1 MIFVRD
7 KGQMCNNI
15 LQYAHVFAW
24 ARENHRHCMSMR
36 FAYKYQFFKICDT
49 KNHNFLMYLVGK
61 YGAKYKILPTVTYG
75 LIETDVKEKEEFTLS
90 HHNLVI
96 EGWGVRHYDL
106 FLKYKSEILEL
117 FDFKNEIHNKV
128 DKIISNTSDE
138 DTIKIGVHIRRG
150 DYKTFFN
157 GIYYFYD
164 YSFLHYIRQTISLFP
179 NKKFTVYICSNDSNL
194 KKDVYIKGIPEV
206 KFIFPDGNA
215 GEDLCLL
222 SKCDYLIGPPSS
234 YSLVAA
240 MYGRAK
246 LHWMIKDKNSLRIES
261 FKTFEELF
269 TTFDNYWANP
279 PKPRK
284 KVLFLISR
292 FLDGGIDT
300 VLVEYLNNLCNLTNH
315 QVALAIM
322 LKMPEYEV
330 FTNRLPENIKTY
342 YFIQNKFLTWYKRRK
357 ISNKKTSYN
366 FIDEIL
372 INPLRRL
379 LTTIKLRLLTKKY
392 DIIIDFD
399 STFGSFI
406 NCSYKS
412 KKICFFHF
420 SFAKELERDP
430 MHMKRRIKNMEK
442 YDYVVTLSD
451 EMQKEALEMFPN
463 LHNKLIRIYNSVD
476 LNRITIQAKEEVL
489 DSHIN
494 EQFLLAV
501 ERLEETQKDLTSL
514 IDAYWELTQRNIP
527 NLPKLFIIGEG
538 KSRSIIEEQIQ
549 KLELEEKVILLG
561 FIENPYPWMAKAQ
574 AIVHSSKFEGLPT
587 VLIEA
592 LMLDKLIISS
602 DCPTGPAEILKN
614 GKAGLLVPVGDTI
627 GFADAIERVI
637 TDTSLQETLHTELR
651 KHRELFM
658 AENSISAL
666 EQLF

>member
-15 LQYAHVFAW
+15 LQYAHVYAW

-36 FAYKYQFFKICDT
+36 FAYKYQFFKICDS
-49 KNHNFLMYLVGK
+49 KNHNMFMYLVGK
-61 YGAKYKILPTVTYG
+61 YAAKYKILPTVTYG
-75 LIETDVKEKEEFTLS
+75 LIETNTQEKEDFTLS
-90 HHNLVI
+90 HHNLII

-117 FDFKNEIHNKV
+117 FDFKEEIHHKV
-128 DKIISNTSDE
+128 DKIISTTSNG

-150 DYKTFFN
+150 DYQTFFN

-164 YSFLHYIRQTISLFP
+164 YSYIHYIRQVMSLFP
-179 NKKFTVYICSNDSNL
+179 DKRFTIYICSNDNNL
-194 KKDVYIKGIPEV
+194 KKDYYIKGLSNAKV
-206 KFIFPDGNA
+206 VFPNGNA

-234 YSLVAA
+234 YSLVAT
-240 MYGRAK
+240 MYGKAK
-246 LHWMIKDKNSLRIES
+246 LHWMIKDTNSLCLES

-279 PKPRK
+279 PKPQK

-300 VLVEYLNNLCNLTNH
+300 ILVEYLNNLRNLTNH
-315 QVALAIM
+315 HVALAIM

-330 FTNRLPENIKTY
+330 FTNRLPQNIKIY
-342 YFIQNKFLTWYKRRK
+342 YLVQNKFLTWYKRRK
-357 ISNKKTSYN
+357 ISNKTTIYN

-372 INPLRRL
+372 INPVRRL
-379 LTTIKLRLLTKKY
+379 LTILQLFLLIKKY

-399 STFGSFI
+399 STFGSLI
-406 NCSYKS
+406 NYTRKA

-442 YDYVVTLSD
+442 YDYVITLNND
-451 EMQKEALEMFPN
+451 MQKEALEMFPN

-476 LNRITIQAKEEVL
+476 FNRITTLAKSDVA
-489 DSHIN
+489 DSRIKDN
-494 EQFLLAV
+494 YILAV

-514 IDAYWELTQRNIP
+514 IDAYWALTQRSIP
-527 NLPKLFIIGEG
+527 NLPKLYIIGEG
-538 KSRSIIEEQIQ
+538 KSRQMIEEHICAH
-549 KLELEEKVILLG
+549 KLEQQIILLG
-561 FIENPYPWMAKAQ
+561 FIDNPYPWMANAQ
-574 AIVHSSKFEGLPT
+574 AIVHSSKFEGFGM
-587 VLIEA
+587 VLAEA
-592 LMLDKLIISS
+592 LMLDKLIVSS
-602 DCPTGPAEILKN
+602 DCPTGPSEILED
-614 GKAGLLVPVGDTI
+614 GKAGLLVPVGDI
-627 GFADAIERVI
+627 MGFADAIERI
-637 TDTSLQETLHTELR
+637 LTDKDLQDSLHTELR
-651 KHRELFM
+651 KHRKLFM
-658 AENSISAL
+658 AEENISAL

>member
-15 LQYAHVFAW
+15 LQYAHVYAW

-36 FAYKYQFFKICDT
+36 FAYKYQFFKICNS
-49 KNHNFLMYLVGK
+49 KNHNLFMYLVGK
-61 YGAKYKILPTVTYG
+61 YSAKYKILPTVTYG
-75 LIETDVKEKEEFTLS
+75 LIETNTKEKEDFTLS
-90 HHNLVI
+90 HHNLII

-106 FLKYKSEILEL
+106 FLKYKPEILEL
-117 FDFKNEIHNKV
+117 FDFKDEIHHKV
-128 DKIISNTSDE
+128 NKIISTTSNE

-150 DYKTFFN
+150 DYQTFFN

-164 YSFLHYIRQTISLFP
+164 YSFIHYIRQTMNLFP
-179 NKKFTVYICSNDSNL
+179 DKRFTIYICSNDTNL
-194 KKDVYIKGIPEV
+194 KKDYYIKGLSNAQV
-206 KFIFPDGNA
+206 VFPNGNA

-234 YSLVAA
+234 YSLIAS
-240 MYGRAK
+240 MYGKAK
-246 LHWMIKDKNSLRIES
+246 LHWMVEDMGTIYITS
-261 FKTFEELF
+261 FKTFEDLF
-269 TTFDNYWANP
+269 TTFDNFWVNP
-279 PKPRK
+279 PQPPKEII
-284 KVLFLISR
+284 FLISR

-300 VLVEYLNNLCNLTNH
+300 VLVEYINNLCNLTNH
-315 QVALAIM
+315 RVSLAIM

-330 FTNRLPENIKTY
+330 FTNRLPKNINIY
-342 YFIQNKFLTWYKRRK
+342 YLVQNKYLTWYKRNK
-357 ISNKKTSYN
+357 ILNNNHSFS
-366 FIDEIL
+366 FFDEII
-372 INPLRRL
+372 INPIRRI
-379 LTTIKLRLLTKKY
+379 LTALRLYWFTKEH
-392 DIIIDFD
+392 DVIIDFD
-399 STFGSFI
+399 STFGSLI
-406 NCSYKS
+406 NFSLKA

-420 SFAKELERDP
+420 SFAKEYEREP
-430 MHMKRRIKNMEK
+430 RHMKRRVKNMNK

-451 EMQKEALEMFPN
+451 DMQQEALEMFPS

-514 IDAYWELTQRNIP
+514 IDAYWELTKRNIQ

-614 GKAGLLVPVGDTI
+614 GKAGILVPVGDTI
-627 GFADAIERVI
+627 GFADAIEQVL
-637 TDTSLQETLHTELR
+637 TDKTLQESLHAELK
-651 KHRELFM
+651 KHRTKFM
-658 AENSISAL
+658 AEENISAL